1 MLPAR
6 PIVQTDVTRNVTRG
20 GTLTELLEAPNVT
33 LGS

>member
-1 MLPAR
+1 VLPAR

-20 GTLTELLEAPNVT
+20 GTFTELLEAPNVT